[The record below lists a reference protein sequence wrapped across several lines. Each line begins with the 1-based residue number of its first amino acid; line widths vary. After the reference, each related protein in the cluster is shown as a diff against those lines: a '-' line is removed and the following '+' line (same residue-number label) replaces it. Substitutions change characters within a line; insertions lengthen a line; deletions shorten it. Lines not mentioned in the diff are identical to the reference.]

1 MTRQEFINFIDI
13 DQEGHYPFQ
22 CFAKKQNGE
31 TVLITIAIS
40 DIVLVYLA
48 VKALFQAGVEYLHFS
63 ADFLAKIGTMN
74 TDFVGIH
81 TYQDSQWSLVL
92 LPYDEECN
100 RGRLVTK
107 GEVVDQLKFQAITYL
122 T

>member
-13 DQEGHYPFQ
+13 TQEGHYPFQ

-31 TVLITIAIS
+31 TVLMAIAIS
-40 DIVLVYLA
+40 DIVSVYSA
-48 VKALFQAGVEYLHFS
+48 VRALFQAGVEYLHFS
-63 ADFLAKIGTMN
+63 ADFPAKIGTMN

-81 TYQDSQWSLVL
+81 SYENGQWSLVL
-92 LPYDEECN
+92 LPYDEEGN
-100 RGRLVTK
+100 SGRLVTK